1 MPVTRTSS
9 YSGDDT
15 ITYIVDF
22 CGFRFFFRYILQFSP
37 LLHPGTPKHSQL
49 QEFLGTLR
57 CFGFVVNVDWALI
70 PGRVRGGGLGRGR
83 GKGEGNVAG
92 PLPSPVCRMKTT
104 HDQVA
109 GEKHEILK
117 LTVL

>member
-1 MPVTRTSS
+1 MENSHFANKHATGKQGQAQWWSYFLYLDPEANKNNASDTSS
-9 YSGDDT
+9 YSGGDT

-37 LLHPGTPKHSQL
+37 LFHPETPKHSQL

-70 PGRVRGGGLGRGR
+70 PWG
-83 GKGEGNVAG
+83 GEGG
-92 PLPSPVCRMKTT
+92 
-104 HDQVA
+104 
-109 GEKHEILK
+109 
-117 LTVL
+117 

>member
-9 YSGDDT
+9 YSGGDT

-37 LLHPGTPKHSQL
+37 LLHPETPKHSQL

-57 CFGFVVNVDWALI
+57 CFGFVVNVDWAVL
-70 PGRVRGGGLGRGR
+70 PWGGRGVR
-83 GKGEGNVAG
+83 EREGEGNVAG
-92 PLPSPVCRMKTT
+92 SLP
-104 HDQVA
+104 
-109 GEKHEILK
+109 
-117 LTVL
+117 